1 MTTVAPVARTRAGAR
16 LADPLDALDALG
28 RDGFAWFDGDRA
40 VVTSGVAAVVA
51 PKDVASTLARLGDDA
66 VACGALDF
74 ADASASPL
82 IVPARVLRVGAGGV
96 QVTEIDGAT
105 VAGAAPISRLPRR
118 FSVEARQDLPTWD
131 AMVAAALELIRHRT
145 LRKVVLAR
153 EVLIEA
159 DTPFSV
165 PAVLATL
172 RRTQPGC
179 FVYAAGSFVGASP
192 ELLVR
197 RCGTAVTSRPMAGT
211 ISRQASVAA
220 DDAAIAGLRA
230 SLKDNHEHALV
241 VDAVV
246 DSLSPLCHDIDVAE
260 PQPVRLTTVSH
271 LTTEITASLTD
282 AAVSALDL
290 ALALHPTP
298 AVGGAPRAGALDAIA
313 RLEGFSRGPY
323 AGPVGWV
330 DGRGDGEF
338 AVALRCAE
346 LDGRRARLLA
356 GAGIVRGSDPDAE
369 WAETQAKLEPMLRAL
384 VRP

>member
-1 MTTVAPVARTRAGAR
+1 MTTVVGRARTRRVAR
-16 LADPLDALDALG
+16 VHDPLDALG
-28 RDGFAWFDGDRA
+28 RDGFAWLDGDRA
-40 VVTSGVAAVVA
+40 IVTSGTAGVVA
-51 PKDVASTLARLGDDA
+51 PKDAAAALAALGDDA
-66 VACGALDF
+66 IACGALDF
-74 ADASASPL
+74 ADAATSSL
-82 IVPARVLRVGAGGV
+82 VIPARVLRVDADGTR
-96 QVTEIDGAT
+96 VTEISGAA
-105 VAGAAPISRLPRR
+105 VAAAAPISRLPRR
-118 FSVEARQDLPTWD
+118 FTVEARQDLPTWD
-131 AMVAAALELIRHRT
+131 AMVAAALELIRNRT
-145 LRKVVLAR
+145 LQKVVLAR
-153 EVLIEA
+153 EVTIEA

-179 FVYAAGSFVGASP
+179 FVYAAGAFVGASP

-197 RCGTAVTSRPMAGT
+197 RRGTSVTSRPMAGT
-211 ISRQASVAA
+211 VPRQASVAE

-246 DSLSPLCHDIDVAE
+246 ASLRDLCDDIGVAE
-260 PQPVRLTTVSH
+260 PEPVRLTTVSH
-271 LTTEITASLTD
+271 LTTAITATLSD
-282 AAVSALDL
+282 PAVSALDL

-298 AVGGAPRAGALDAIA
+298 AVGGAPRGAALETIA

-338 AVALRCAE
+338 AVGLRCAQ
-346 LDGRRARLLA
+346 LDGPRARLLA

>member
-1 MTTVAPVARTRAGAR
+1 MTTVVPAARTRRVAR
-16 LADPLDALDALG
+16 VHDPLEALG
-28 RDGFAWFDGDRA
+28 RDGFAWLDGDRA
-40 VVTSGVAAVVA
+40 IVTSGIAGTVA
-51 PKDVASTLARLGDDA
+51 PKDAAAALHALGDDA
-66 VACGALDF
+66 IACGALDF
-74 ADASASPL
+74 ADAAASSL
-82 IVPARVLRVGAGGV
+82 AIPARVLRVDGDGAR
-96 QVTEIDGAT
+96 VTQIDGAA
-105 VAGAAPISRLPRR
+105 VAAAAPISRLPRR
-118 FSVEARQDLPTWD
+118 FTVEARQDLPTWD
-131 AMVAAALELIRHRT
+131 AMVAAALELIRHKT

-153 EVLIEA
+153 EVAIEA

-197 RCGTAVTSRPMAGT
+197 RRGTAVTSRPMAGT
-211 ISRQASVAA
+211 VPRQASVAE

-230 SLKDNHEHALV
+230 SLKQNEEHALV

-246 DSLSPLCHDIDVAE
+246 ASLAALCHNIDVAAPE
-260 PQPVRLTTVSH
+260 PVRLTTVSH
-271 LTTEITASLTD
+271 LTTAITATLVDPT
-282 AAVSALDL
+282 VSALDL

-298 AVGGAPRAGALDAIA
+298 AVGGAPRDAALDAIV

-338 AVALRCAE
+338 AVGLRCAE
-346 LDGRRARLLA
+346 LDGPRARLLA